1 MTLMKAHYGDFV
13 NFEEMTGTIPDED
26 EDGNKINEDECRR
39 AAYGYDTKIANLVDL
54 GKWYK
59 EREVPPSPKKGQSS
73 QTNASDPEAAA
84 KEPAAETAEDPD
96 A

>member
-13 NFEEMTGTIPDED
+13 NFEEMTGTIPDLD
-26 EDGNKINEDECRR
+26 ENGNKINEDECRR
-39 AAYGYDTKIANLVDL
+39 AAYGYDTKVANLVDL
-54 GKWYK
+54 EKWYK

-73 QTNASDPEAAA
+73 QTSASDPEAAA